1 MNYNKK
7 EEIKKLR
14 KNGLGYK
21 RISVITGLSLNTVKS
36 YCRRWD
42 IEKETNENVNR
53 CLLCIKQKVR

>member
-14 KNGLGYK
+14 KNDLGYK

-36 YCRRWD
+36 YCRQWD
-42 IEKETNENVNR
+42 IEKETNEDTNR
-53 CLLCIKQKVR
+53 CLLCIKQKVK

>member
-7 EEIKKLR
+7 EEIKKLI

-21 RISVITGLSLNTVKS
+21 RISVITGKS

-42 IEKETNENVNR
+42 IEKETNEDVNR
-53 CLLCIKQKVR
+53 CLLCIKQKVK

>member
-7 EEIKKLR
+7 EEIKKLS
-14 KNGLGYK
+14 KNGLRYK
-21 RISVITGLSLNTVKS
+21 RISVITGLSLNTVKF
-36 YCRRWD
+36 YCRQWD